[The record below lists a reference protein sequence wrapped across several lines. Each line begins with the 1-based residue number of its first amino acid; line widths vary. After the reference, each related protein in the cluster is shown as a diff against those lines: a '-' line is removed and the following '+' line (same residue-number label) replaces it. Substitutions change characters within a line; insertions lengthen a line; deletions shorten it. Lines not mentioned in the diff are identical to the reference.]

1 MVSQSFK
8 NDLNAARKAQRED
21 AKQFVVVRLTK
32 AGVPSKMA
40 DDTKRFGT
48 EEIAIEYITRIR
60 ALNPKST
67 FRFTLNGEEK

>member
-1 MVSQSFK
+1 MVSQKFQA
-8 NDLNAARKAQRED
+8 DLRAARKEQANAR
-21 AKQFVVVRLTK
+21 KKFIVRCLTK
-32 AGVPSKMA
+32 TGAVSKIKS
-40 DDTKRFGT
+40 DTIPFAT